1 MVLDRQNHHLHA
13 GCFHGLAPL
22 VCVEFFQVEDFRV
35 FLSASPFQAGKTV
48 RPEMDEGDKL
58 VLQCRQLVGRRHDM
72 GRFRPTSWRHCE
84 TSYHLHPFRGRTV
97 LPAWNG
103 EAERKTRKSST

>member
-72 GRFRPTSWRHCE
+72 GGFRDDVRVAVACFD
-84 TSYHLHPFRGRTV
+84 LDRV
-97 LPAWNG
+97 LKWYLLVLGLPL
-103 EAERKTRKSST
+103 

>member
-1 MVLDRQNHHLHA
+1 MVLDRQDHHFHA
-13 GCFHGLAPL
+13 GGFHGLAPL
-22 VCVEFFQVEDFRV
+22 IRVELFQVEDFRV

-72 GRFRPTSWRHCE
+72 GRFRDDVRMAVASFDLDRVLKL
-84 TSYHLHPFRGRTV
+84 HLLV
-97 LPAWNG
+97 LGLPL
-103 EAERKTRKSST
+103 